1 MRKTEKTR
9 RIKWAVFLPPF
20 LLTIVCVIYNFI
32 NSASFAGTMSALYYG
47 ILNHFGWMFLG
58 GPLFML
64 FVLIWV
70 CFTPLGNVVLGG
82 KDAVPIFDKKTWYY
96 VALCTT
102 VACGI
107 VFWAA
112 AEPIQHYLN
121 PPASLGIEGGT
132 PAAAT
137 YSMAIVFN
145 NWTLMPYAIYCVVT
159 VMFAFAYYNMKKEY
173 SLGSCLAPIV
183 KEKYEKPVGT
193 LVDIVCIFTLV
204 AGLAASLGVG
214 ILNLNGALTNMFSLI
229 SSPFVWAVIIAVV
242 TATFVVSSVSGV
254 SKGIK
259 FLSNFNVYVYGL
271 ILLLTLMFGGV
282 VFILNFGMESI
293 AMWLDN
299 FFRISLFT
307 GAAAKDTWAQDWPVF
322 YMGNWAAWAPIS
334 GVFLAKISK
343 GRTVKECILLNL
355 FATALFSILWF
366 MIISGATLN
375 MVMNHPGSG
384 LTEAFAMGYEN
395 VIYCLFDNL
404 PLSVI
409 TKILFFV
416 AVFVSFVTASD
427 STTVAISD
435 LCCHSDKEN
444 PEKSDTPAFVKI
456 LWGVIIS
463 VLTWIMMSI
472 GEGITGMKMLSNIGG
487 LPALIFVLLI
497 TTALIRVAK
506 NPKKFDR
513 TQADGVMGENA
524 ETN

>member
-1 MRKTEKTR
+1 MKKNAKTR
-9 RIKWAVFLPPF
+9 RIRWTVFLPPF
-20 LLTIVCVIYNFI
+20 LLTVACVIYNFI

-47 ILNHFGWMFLG
+47 ILNQFGWMFLS

-82 KDAVPIFDKKTWYY
+82 KDAKPIFDRKTWYY

-112 AEPIQHYLN
+112 AEPIQHYLY

-132 PAAAT
+132 PEAAT

-145 NWTLMPYAIYCVVT
+145 NWTLMPYAIYCTVT

-183 KEKYEKPVGT
+183 KAKYEKTVGT
-193 LVDIVCIFTLV
+193 VVDIVCIFTLV

-214 ILNLNGALTNMFSLI
+214 ILNLNGALTNMFGLTSG
-229 SSPFVWAVIIAVV
+229 PFVWAVIIAVV
-242 TATFVVSSVSGV
+242 TAAFVLSSVSGLT
-254 SKGIK
+254 KGIK
-259 FLSNFNVYVYGL
+259 FLSNFNVYVYFL
-271 ILLLTLMFGGV
+271 ILLLTLLFGGI
-282 VFILNFGMESI
+282 VFILNFGIESV
-293 AMWLDN
+293 ALWLDH

-334 GVFLAKISK
+334 GVFLAKISR
-343 GRTVKECILLNL
+343 GRTVRECIFLNL
-355 FATALFSILWF
+355 FATALFSIVWF

-384 LTEAFAMGYEN
+384 LAEAFAMGYEN

-409 TKILFFV
+409 TKVLFFA
-416 AVFVSFVTASD
+416 AVFISFVTASD
-427 STTVAISD
+427 STTIAISD
-435 LCCHSDKEN
+435 LCCHSN
-444 PEKSDTPAFVKI
+444 PEAPEESCTPPLVKI

-497 TTALIRVAK
+497 TAALMKVAK
-506 NPKKFDR
+506 NPKKYDR
-513 TQADGVMGENA
+513 TQAEEEKTEAN
-524 ETN
+524 

>member
-229 SSPFVWAVIIAVV
+229 SNPFVWAVIIAVV

>member
-1 MRKTEKTR
+1 MKKIRWE
-9 RIKWAVFLPPF
+9 VFLPPF
-20 LLTIVCVIYNFI
+20 LLVVVCVIYNFV
-32 NSASFAGTMSALYYG
+32 NSASFANTMSALYYS
-47 ILNHFGWMFLG
+47 ILNQFGWMFLG

-70 CFTPLGNVVLGG
+70 CFSPLGKIVIGG
-82 KDAVPIFDKKTWYY
+82 KDAKPIFDKKTWYY

-112 AEPIQHYLN
+112 AEPIQHYLY
-121 PPASLGIEGGT
+121 PPESLGIEGGT
-132 PAAAT
+132 PKAAT

-145 NWTLMPYAIYCVVT
+145 NWTLMPYAIYCTVT

-183 KEKYEKPVGT
+183 KKKYERPVGT
-193 LVDIVCIFTLV
+193 IVDIVCIFTLV
-204 AGLAASLGVG
+204 AGLASSLGVG
-214 ILNLNGALTNMFSLI
+214 ILNLNGALTNMFGL
-229 SSPFVWAVIIAVV
+229 SSGRFVWAVIIAAV
-242 TATFVVSSVSGV
+242 TTTFIVSSVSGLT
-254 SKGIK
+254 KGIK
-259 FLSNFNVYVYGL
+259 FLSNFNVYVYML
-271 ILLLTLMFGGV
+271 ILALTLLFGGT

-293 AMWLDN
+293 AAWLND
-299 FFRISLFT
+299 FFNIALFT

-343 GRTVKECILLNL
+343 GRTVRECILLNL
-355 FATALFSILWF
+355 FATALFSVVWF

-395 VIYCLFDNL
+395 VIYRLFDNL
-404 PLSVI
+404 PLNII
-409 TKILFFV
+409 TKALFFV
-416 AVFVSFVTASD
+416 AVFISFVTASD

-435 LCCHSDKEN
+435 LCCHNNQQDSGQ
-444 PEKSDTPAFVKI
+444 SASPAWVKI
-456 LWGVIIS
+456 LWGMIIS

-497 TTALIRVAK
+497 TAALIKVAR
-506 NPKKFDR
+506 NPQRYDR
-513 TQADGVMGENA
+513 TQAENLEINSESNS
-524 ETN
+524 ETESN